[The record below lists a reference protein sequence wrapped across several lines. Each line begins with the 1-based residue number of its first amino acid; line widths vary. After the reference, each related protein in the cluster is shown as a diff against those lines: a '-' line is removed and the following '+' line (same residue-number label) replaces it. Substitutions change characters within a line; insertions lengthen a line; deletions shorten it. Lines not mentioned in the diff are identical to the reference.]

1 MLAQHGRG
9 EFVAMRGRT
18 SHERHDKWIVPV
30 CFRIHVFCLRRDRLI
45 RQRRQRVATLER
57 SAPRL
62 PGVIELHAP
71 DAGVHAKVVAERL
84 GHSRTQVTLDTYSH
98 VAAGL
103 QREAVDVLDRLFACA
118 DEVYEASGER
128 LAVEDAAEP
137 AQ

>member
-1 MLAQHGRG
+1 
-9 EFVAMRGRT
+9 
-18 SHERHDKWIVPV
+18 
-30 CFRIHVFCLRRDRLI
+30 
-45 RQRRQRVATLER
+45 
-57 SAPRL
+57 
-62 PGVIELHAP
+62 
-71 DAGVHAKVVAERL
+71 VHAKVVAERL